1 VSLRWMLDTDIC
13 VQVVRDRP
21 PELRQAFNEAADQL
35 CISAITL
42 AELWH
47 GAEKSARP
55 AHNRQVVEQFA
66 ARLEVLPFA
75 EAAAAQYGQ
84 LRAELERAGQP
95 IGAHDMLIGAHARS
109 QGLILVTRNRREF
122 DRIPGLRV
130 ESWA

>member
-1 VSLRWMLDTDIC
+1 MLDTDLCI
-13 VQVVRDRP
+13 QVVRDRP
-21 PELRQAFNEAADQL
+21 PELRQRFNEAADQL

-47 GAEKSARP
+47 GAEKPARP

-95 IGAHDMLIGAHARS
+95 IGAHDMLIGAQARS
-109 QGLILVTRNRREF
+109 LGLILVTRNRREF